1 MTKPVKILLVDD
13 HADTLVPP
21 ARLLLLQGYRV
32 QTATSYGEALAAARQ
47 DRFDVLVSD
56 LVLPDGCGLELLR
69 EIGSLYRL
77 RGVAVTGYAHDYRQ
91 EQTRAAGYSAHLTK
105 PIRLDQ
111 LLGALENPQSP
122 EEPHADSSIGG
133 TAG

>member
-1 MTKPVKILLVDD
+1 
-13 HADTLVPP
+13 VPL
-21 ARLLLLQGYRV
+21 ARLLLLHGYRV

-69 EIGSLYRL
+69 EIGGLYRL
-77 RGVAVTGYAHDYRQ
+77 RGVAVTGYALDYRQ

-111 LLGALENPQSP
+111 LLDVIRNPQLP
-122 EEPHADSSIGG
+122 DEPRADSSTGG